1 MTGKQMWSSFA
12 PFWRTPAGFGSD
24 TSIGI
29 VTSNTC
35 SSAKHLL
42 VFLNDLLSQGNFCE
56 ALSVFF
62 LVYISLPQSLLLR
75 LSSLNVSKRIG
86 NQWCIWCEITFFLI
100 CFTLYLSC
108 FHISLSC
115 LRFLSVFGKIN
126 WLEKQNCGRYRRGSS
141 LEND

>member
-1 MTGKQMWSSFA
+1 MLYSFSIVARWVDALGMTGKQMWSSFA
-12 PFWRTPAGFGSD
+12 PFRRTPAGFGSD

-42 VFLNDLLSQGNFCE
+42 VFLNDLLSQGNLCE

-62 LVYISLPQSLLLR
+62 LVSISLPQSLLLR

-86 NQWCIWCEITFFLI
+86 NQWCIWCERTFFLI

-115 LRFLSVFGKIN
+115 LRFLSVFDKIN
-126 WLEKQNCGRYRRGSS
+126 
-141 LEND
+141 